1 MPRAQAIALIV
12 VALVL
17 GFVVGFKSGK
27 GSMAAQTGATCPTVP
42 PTASVTAP
50 TPPAAAPEASPTA
63 AAALPRLVDLGST
76 TCIPCKEMAPILDEL
91 KTELK
96 GKVEVE
102 FINVTQPWMRHLTA
116 SKEPLGAFKSD
127 MVHANARGS
136 QLIGRF
142 LELYFAP
149 DGWDARA
156 VAKKALTQAA
166 PPAK

>member
-102 FINVTQPWMRHLTA
+102 FINVTENMAAADEYKISVIPTQVFLDKDGKEVFRHEGFFPKADILA
-116 SKEPLGAFKSD
+116 
-127 MVHANARGS
+127 
-136 QLIGRF
+136 QLEKMG
-142 LELYFAP
+142 
-149 DGWDARA
+149 
-156 VAKKALTQAA
+156 VKTK
-166 PPAK
+166 